1 MSVPGGFSFGEI
13 SESVVSTEMYRDDL
27 TAMSYTVVYQ
37 VAIQKTV
44 IYVQE
49 LLLDGSDTL

>member
-1 MSVPGGFSFGEI
+1 MSVPGGFSFGVI
-13 SESVVSTEMYRDDL
+13 SDSVVSTEMYRDDL
-27 TAMSYTVVYQ
+27 TAMSYTVVFS
-37 VAIQKTV
+37 AALQKTV